1 MIMDG
6 RYRLNAKERNL
17 RDHFGL
23 DEDPHWGAALE
34 HRPIHHTYTQ
44 STVKTQRR
52 RLVIWPKAI
61 ILLLAKESITRACH
75 G

>member
-1 MIMDG
+1 MKIHIG
-6 RYRLNAKERNL
+6 EPRWNIA
-17 RDHFGL
+17 
-23 DEDPHWGAALE
+23 
-34 HRPIHHTYTQ
+34 PIHHTYTQ

-61 ILLLAKESITRACH
+61 ILLLAKESMMRACH